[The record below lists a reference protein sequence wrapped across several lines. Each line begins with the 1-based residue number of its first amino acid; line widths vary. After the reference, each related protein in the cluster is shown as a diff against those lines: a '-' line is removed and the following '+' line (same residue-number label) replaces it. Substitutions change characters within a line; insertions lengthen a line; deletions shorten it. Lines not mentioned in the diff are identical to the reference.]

1 MKIEDWRLQ
10 NHLLSAQSMEDK
22 NEVFDYYNL
31 KLRNTY
37 ARCFDCLDYFP
48 KTNVFDLKVEIVPS
62 IWNEYKILLCQ
73 RCASSNFIHL
83 SHPGRRKFIKL
94 RLHFLQ

>member
-1 MKIEDWRLQ
+1 MGYK
-10 NHLLSAQSMEDK
+10 K
-22 NEVFDYYNL
+22 EVFDYDNL
-31 KLRNTY
+31 KLGNTY

-73 RCASSNFIHL
+73 RCARSNFIHL
-83 SHPGRRKFIKL
+83 SYPGRREFIKL
-94 RLHFLQ
+94 RRHFLQ